1 MVISC
6 ICITNMIV
14 QIYLSPDL
22 NNLGSLLVEALFWR
36 YRDVSSILSLG
47 KSKKALAISCGA
59 ISSVSKCAAALQA
72 K

>member
-6 ICITNMIV
+6 ICTTNMIV
-14 QIYLSPDL
+14 QIYLSPDPDI

-47 KSKKALAISCGA
+47 KSKKH
-59 ISSVSKCAAALQA
+59 
-72 K
+72 